1 MRSLSTPTCR
11 STLAKRSRSFIVIS
25 CPNPPRPPASP
36 AVHPG
41 LFIFQPLQDQ
51 FAMPLE
57 STKSLLK
64 GTQHRHGNVDV
75 MAAVFQLFNQ
85 PFLFGD
91 VLLASRD
98 MAIGL
103 GQMLAFTV
111 RIDHGHLF
119 LALGGGG
126 FGGLAAPIMA
136 FASLRAPQRV
146 LRGARSPPLF
156 QASLPWRFRPSFHP
170 RACAPPLR
178 VRASGRDRLH

>member
-64 GTQHRHGNVDV
+64 DTQHRHGNVDV

-119 LALGGGG
+119 PRWRRLRWPRSYDH
-126 FGGLAAPIMA
+126 GLR
-136 FASLRAPQRV
+136 FL
-146 LRGARSPPLF
+146 ARS
-156 QASLPWRFRPSFHP
+156 S
-170 RACAPPLR
+170 ACFAR
-178 VRASGRDRLH
+178 RS